1 MKATEQYVVWLHKGH
16 QFVVRPHAWMAARL
30 FIGITFLAMVL
41 SDKYLLIKL
50 PGTAS
55 QNPERYAGRNIAS
68 RIVPRCP
75 VPWKPQ
81 SVGFQTSEEWRSLKN
96 SISTIMVRNF
106 MQVFIFNTNKKDFG
120 NFSQEKLKLVPTVQ
134 AQTPQP

>member
-50 PGTAS
+50 AGTAS
-55 QNPERYAGRNIAS
+55 QNPGWDAGQNIAF
-68 RIVPRCP
+68 RIVPGRP
-75 VPWKPQ
+75 VPWKP
-81 SVGFQTSEEWRSLKN
+81 
-96 SISTIMVRNF
+96 
-106 MQVFIFNTNKKDFG
+106 
-120 NFSQEKLKLVPTVQ
+120 
-134 AQTPQP
+134 

>member
-50 PGTAS
+50 AGTAS
-55 QNPERYAGRNIAS
+55 QNPGRDAGRNIAS
-68 RIVPRCP
+68 WIVPGRP
-75 VPWKPQ
+75 VPWKP
-81 SVGFQTSEEWRSLKN
+81 
-96 SISTIMVRNF
+96 
-106 MQVFIFNTNKKDFG
+106 
-120 NFSQEKLKLVPTVQ
+120 
-134 AQTPQP
+134 